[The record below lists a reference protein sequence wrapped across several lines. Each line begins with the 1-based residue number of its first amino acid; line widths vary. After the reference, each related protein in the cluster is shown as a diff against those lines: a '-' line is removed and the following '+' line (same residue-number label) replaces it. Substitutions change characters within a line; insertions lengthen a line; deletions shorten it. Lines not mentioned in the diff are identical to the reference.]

1 MILVIISDSQ
11 APPDEV
17 KNAWV
22 EAAPVQVLAKFLVST
37 VAMTLPLVL
46 MITER
51 CRGQASSSYRPEYH
65 HDTQRWRRATEYDDY
80 DRRSQERTGDH
91 QRQLDSDED
100 YDRRSQE
107 HFEYR
112 QPQSDRDEDYG
123 QKHKYHR
130 RPLEQGGSSYRP

>member
-1 MILVIISDSQ
+1 MGGSSSG
-11 APPDEV
+11 P
-17 KNAWV
+17 
-22 EAAPVQVLAKFLVST
+22 ST
-37 VAMTLPLVL
+37 GKVPRINRGDDVTTRSNDYRTLQ
-46 MITER
+46 
-51 CRGQASSSYRPEYH
+51 GQASSSYRPEYH

-80 DRRSQERTGDH
+80 DQRSQERTGDH

-123 QKHKYHR
+123 QKHKYHW
-130 RPLEQGGSSYRP
+130 RPRKQGGSSYRP